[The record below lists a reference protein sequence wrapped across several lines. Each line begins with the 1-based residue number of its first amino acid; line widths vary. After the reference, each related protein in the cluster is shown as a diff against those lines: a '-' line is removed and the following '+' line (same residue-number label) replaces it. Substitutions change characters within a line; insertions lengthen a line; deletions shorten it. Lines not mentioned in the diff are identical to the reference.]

1 MRRRRRQWSDEETF
15 ATWLVLVIGLIMLM
29 ISAAM

>member
-1 MRRRRRQWSDEETF
+1 MRGRRRQWTDEETF
-15 ATWLVLVIGLIMLM
+15 ATWLVLVVGLTLLM

>member
-1 MRRRRRQWSDEETF
+1 MRNRRQWSDEETF
-15 ATWLVLVIGLIMLM
+15 ATWLVLVVGLTLLM